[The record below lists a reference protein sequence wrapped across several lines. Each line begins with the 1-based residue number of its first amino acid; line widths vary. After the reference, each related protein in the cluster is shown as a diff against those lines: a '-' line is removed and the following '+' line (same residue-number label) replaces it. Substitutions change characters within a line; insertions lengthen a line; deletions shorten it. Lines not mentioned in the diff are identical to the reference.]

1 LGISHFRRISLVSNS
16 TCIQKDMEDRCQSEA
31 AHSPFALYSRHVLI
45 PSPAASSL
53 PVVLPACVVI
63 AAGRILQVLKCES
76 KSGLTERLSEEF
88 GPLEVEDLGDVY
100 ICPGLV
106 DINCCFN
113 SDTGLGD
120 DDSAGSDSAYLSL
133 SAAGGNEEYWEDYA
147 TGTKAAAAGGVTTVI
162 ESPTLRYSN
171 LLTAEA
177 VVKKVRQVAE
187 QALYCDV
194 GLLGYAGSGNL
205 SEIPAMA
212 EAGVMGFT
220 GYMVPP
226 CAHLG
231 YFESE
236 NDLKL
241 GMEQVQTTQKVLII
255 HPERTTSRF
264 LFMASPFR
272 QQSREGSMD
281 SKSPEMTCYAA
292 AFPEDRECASSDSS
306 PFVGT
311 PQRLSPQQS
320 EELERSILK
329 HKENLENLVDVEMRS
344 YGNSGDTYFTG
355 SPLKRR
361 SPISNRPDFGVLTQ
375 SNWLAPPLQSFRPPP
390 ISCRAEK
397 RLSEASDYSALLANS
412 PPHWEANGV
421 AAVLKCMEETKCR
434 VHIAALSSAS
444 AVCQV
449 KKAKADSVG
458 GNLTCEVSI
467 PHLYFSSMNI
477 RNGDTRF
484 KANPVIRDPTNRCHL
499 LELLRRG
506 AVDCVC
512 SAHRPIKPALKYL
525 QSGNFQRA
533 LSGISDMG
541 TSLSALWTLLKSE
554 NPSNVLP
561 LISLLTSTR
570 PAQILGLQSKGEIAV
585 GKDADLVLFDPFASC
600 EFSLSHLHVKHPE
613 LSPFLGEK
621 ISGAVLRT
629 YLRGEVVYNGK
640 DFHSV
645 GRLLMPSC

>member
-1 LGISHFRRISLVSNS
+1 
-16 TCIQKDMEDRCQSEA
+16 MEDRRPIEA
-31 AHSPFALYSRHVLI
+31 SRSPFALYSRHVLL
-45 PSPAASSL
+45 PSSAASAL
-53 PVVLPACVVI
+53 PTVLPACVVI
-63 AAGRILQVLKCES
+63 AAGRILQVVKGES
-76 KSGLTERLSEEF
+76 KSGLTARLSAEF
-88 GPLEVEDLGDVY
+88 GPIDVEDLGDVY

-113 SDTGLGD
+113 CDTGLGD
-120 DDSAGSDSAYLSL
+120 DDSAGSDSACFSL
-133 SAAGGNEEYWEDYA
+133 SAGGNEELWEDYA

-177 VVKKVRQVAE
+177 VIKKVRQVGE
-187 QALYCDV
+187 QALYCDL

-205 SEIPAMA
+205 SEIRGMA
-212 EAGVMGFT
+212 DAGVMGYM

-241 GMEQVQTTQKVLII
+241 GMEQVQSTHKVLII

-264 LFMASPFR
+264 LYMASPFR
-272 QQSREGSMD
+272 QQAREGPVD
-281 SKSPEMTCYAA
+281 STSPQMACYAA
-292 AFPEDRECASSDSS
+292 AFPEERDCASNDSS

-344 YGNSGDTYFTG
+344 YGDSGDTYFTG
-355 SPLKRR
+355 SPVKRR

-375 SNWLAPPLQSFRPPP
+375 SNSLAPRQSFRPPP

-421 AAVLKCMEETKCR
+421 AAVLKCWAETGCR

-449 KKAKADSVG
+449 KKAKSDGVE
-458 GNLTCEVSI
+458 GNLTCEVSV
-467 PHLYFSSMNI
+467 PHLYFSSVDI

-541 TSLSALWTLLKSE
+541 TSLSALWTLLKAE
-554 NPSNVLP
+554 NPSSVLP
-561 LISLLTSTR
+561 LISFVTSTR
-570 PAQILGLQSKGEIAV
+570 PAQILGLESKGEIAV
-585 GKDADLVLFDPFASC
+585 GKDADLVLFDPAASC
-600 EFSLSHLHVKHPE
+600 EFSLGHLHVKHPE

-621 ISGAVLRT
+621 MSGAVLRT
-629 YLRGEVVYNGK
+629 YLRGEVTYDGK
-640 DFHSV
+640 DFSAV
-645 GRLLMPSC
+645 GRLLPSC

>member
-1 LGISHFRRISLVSNS
+1 
-16 TCIQKDMEDRCQSEA
+16 MEEDRQPSETDLR
-31 AHSPFALYSRHVLI
+31 PYALYSRHVLL
-45 PSPAASSL
+45 PSPAPSSL
-53 PVVLPACVVI
+53 PAVLPACIVI
-63 AAGRILQVLKCES
+63 SAGRILQVLKGELEA
-76 KSGLTERLSEEF
+76 GLRERLEEEL
-88 GPLEVEDLGDVY
+88 GHIEVEDLGDLF

-113 SDTGLGD
+113 SDTGHGD
-120 DDSAGSDSAYLSL
+120 EDSAGSDSAYLSL

-171 LLTAEA
+171 LLTADA
-177 VVKKVRQVAE
+177 VAKKVRQLGE

-194 GLLGYAGSGNL
+194 GLLGYAGSGNV
-205 SEIPAMA
+205 SELRAMA
-212 EAGVMGFT
+212 EAGVMGFM

-236 NDLKL
+236 SDLKV
-241 GMEQVQTTQKVLII
+241 GMEQVQLTHKVLII

-272 QQSREGSMD
+272 QQSREVPID
-281 SKSPEMTCYAA
+281 SNSPQIACFAA
-292 AFPEDRECASSDSS
+292 AFPEDRECMSSDSS

-329 HKENLENLVDVEMRS
+329 HKENMENLVEVEMRS
-344 YGNSGDTYFTG
+344 YVDSGDTYFTN

-361 SPISNRPDFGVLTQ
+361 SPITNRPDFGVLTQ
-375 SNWLAPPLQSFRPPP
+375 SNRLAPPRQSFRPPP
-390 ISCRAEK
+390 ISCRTEK

-421 AAVLKCMEETKCR
+421 ATVLKCLEETKCR

-444 AVCQV
+444 AVCQI
-449 KKAKADSVG
+449 KKAKSDQIG
-458 GNLTCEVSI
+458 ENLTCEVSI

-484 KANPVIRDPTNRCHL
+484 KANPVIRDPTNRSHL
-499 LELLRRG
+499 LELLKRG

-525 QSGNFQRA
+525 QSGNFHRA

-541 TSLSALWTLLKSE
+541 TSFSALWTLLKAD
-554 NPSNVLP
+554 NPSAVLP
-561 LISLLTSTR
+561 LISVLTSAR
-570 PAQILGLQSKGEIAV
+570 PAQILGLETKGEIAV
-585 GKDADLVLFDPFASC
+585 GKDADLMVFDPMASC
-600 EFSLSHLHVKHPE
+600 ELSLSHLHVKHPE

-621 ISGAVLRT
+621 MHGAVLRT
-629 YLRGEVVYNGK
+629 YLHGQVVYNGK
-640 DFHSV
+640 DFTPL
-645 GRLLMPSC
+645 GRLLLSNC